1 MVLEFQRTTTTQTLH
16 LLLAQATVAMLELY
30 FILFCLF
37 FYFFFESAANIMIC
51 FCPIIE
57 RQSQDN

>member
-37 FYFFFESAANIMIC
+37 FFFF
-51 FCPIIE
+51 
-57 RQSQDN
+57 

>member
-37 FYFFFESAANIMIC
+37 IYLFFESAANVMIC
-51 FCPIIE
+51 FSPTIE
-57 RQSQDN
+57 RQSQHN